1 MRLTPA
7 DSTAPPTRPP
17 RRTARRRAPGPILVL
32 EHVDDV
38 ELEPG
43 ELEHA
48 TLACRANDAVLPRGP
63 WMPPTDA
70 ARFRGWIGL
79 LIVDG
84 LLTRTVT
91 VGDLR
96 AQELL
101 GPGDVIR
108 PWDDDAAASAIGPR
122 AGWKVVDRAC
132 VALLD
137 TRFAATAARWP
148 TVTGALVGMSV
159 RRSHA
164 QTVLHAIIRARRAE
178 DRLLLLFWHL
188 AERWGRV
195 HPGGVRIPLSLT
207 HACLADL
214 VCLRRP
220 TITAALVRLRDAGH
234 LARDPQ
240 GVWHLSEKSLDDR
253 FLAQDEPCAPPEG
266 LTGSALAGTR

>member
-7 DSTAPPTRPP
+7 DSTAPAPPRPTRGP
-17 RRTARRRAPGPILVL
+17 ARRRVPGPTLVL
-32 EHVDDV
+32 EHLD
-38 ELEPG
+38 ELELDPD

-48 TLACRANDAVLPRGP
+48 TLACRANDVVLPRGP
-63 WMPPTDA
+63 WTPPTDA

-91 VGDLR
+91 IGDLR

-108 PWDDDAAASAIGPR
+108 PWDDTASAGAIGPQ
-122 AGWKVVDRAC
+122 AGWRVLDRAS

-137 TRFAATAARWP
+137 PRFAATAARWP
-148 TVTGALVGMSV
+148 AVTGALVGMAV

-164 QTVLHAIIRARRAE
+164 QTVLHTIIRARRAE

-195 HPGGVRIPLSLT
+195 HPDGVSIPLALT

-220 TITAALVRLRDAGH
+220 TVTAALVRLRDAGH

-240 GVWHLSEKSLDDR
+240 GVWHLSAHS
-253 FLAQDEPCAPPEG
+253 
-266 LTGSALAGTR
+266 LAGPAPAPDDNCEPLPGPAPQL